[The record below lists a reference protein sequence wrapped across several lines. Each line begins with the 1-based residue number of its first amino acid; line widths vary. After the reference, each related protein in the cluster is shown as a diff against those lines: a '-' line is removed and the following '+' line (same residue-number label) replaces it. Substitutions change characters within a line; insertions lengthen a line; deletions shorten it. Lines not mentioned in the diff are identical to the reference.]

1 MFFLDTNIV
10 IAVMNRRD
18 AVIDLRL
25 QQEIAAGS
33 VLIVPAPVLFELRY
47 GAARSQ
53 NPARNH
59 ERIHAFLT
67 AITEIIAFDD
77 ADSREAGEIRAFLES
92 QGAPIG
98 PYDILIAAQAR
109 RRGGVLVTLNRRE
122 FERVP
127 ALMVTDWRG

>member
-59 ERIHAFLT
+59 ERIDAFLT

-98 PYDILIAAQAR
+98 PYDIVIAAQAR
-109 RRGGVLVTLNRRE
+109 
-122 FERVP
+122 
-127 ALMVTDWRG
+127 

>member
-1 MFFLDTNIV
+1 MFILDTNII

-18 AVIDLRL
+18 EAIDLRL
-25 QQEIAAGS
+25 QQEIAAGGP
-33 VLIVPAPVLFELRY
+33 LIVPAPVLFELRY

-53 NPARNH
+53 NPTRNH
-59 ERIHAFLT
+59 ERIDEFMT
-67 AITEIIAFDD
+67 AITEIIDFDEAD
-77 ADSREAGEIRAFLES
+77 AGEAGEIRAFLES

-98 PYDILIAAQAR
+98 PYDLLIAAQAR

-122 FERVP
+122 FDRVP

>member
-1 MFFLDTNIV
+1 MFILDTNII

-18 AVIDLRL
+18 EAIDLRL
-25 QQEIAAGS
+25 QQEIAAGGP
-33 VLIVPAPVLFELRY
+33 LIVPAPVLFELRY

-53 NPARNH
+53 YPARNH
-59 ERIHAFLT
+59 ARIDEFMT
-67 AITEIIAFDD
+67 AITEIIDFDEAD
-77 ADSREAGEIRAFLES
+77 AGEAGEIRAFLES

-98 PYDILIAAQAR
+98 PYDLLIAAQAR

-122 FERVP
+122 FDRVP